1 MKNLKNPFLIGYVVI
16 YMISLA
22 ILNSSENFSI
32 GNSVTI
38 LVIVGFGFSG
48 LAFILTRFSKP
59 MKITVS
65 GSSKEMFFLVFSVIV
80 IVVFLTWGSRAL
92 SNLFLSSFD
101 KTSFVT
107 HFGHLIQKLFF
118 FVAIPLFVMLKY
130 FGYSLKDFGIQ
141 FKNTGSNWKS
151 HLPVMVGLVLFFIL
165 FNYFVGR
172 GAEPI
177 REGHFSAMQLI
188 IGMPLSF
195 IWLLL
200 EVGLVE
206 EFFFRAYLQTRLAV
220 FFKSKLSGIITACLI
235 FGLAHAPGLYLR
247 GAGSITA
254 LGDSPT
260 FIFAVA
266 YSIVTLSVAGF
277 FLGIIW
283 IRTRNLPL
291 LMVIHAAG
299 DLMPGYPE
307 LMQVFN
313 I

>member
-1 MKNLKNPFLIGYVVI
+1 
-16 YMISLA
+16 
-22 ILNSSENFSI
+22 
-32 GNSVTI
+32 
-38 LVIVGFGFSG
+38 
-48 LAFILTRFSKP
+48 
-59 MKITVS
+59 
-65 GSSKEMFFLVFSVIV
+65 
-80 IVVFLTWGSRAL
+80 
-92 SNLFLSSFD
+92 
-101 KTSFVT
+101 
-107 HFGHLIQKLFF
+107 
-118 FVAIPLFVMLKY
+118 
-130 FGYSLKDFGIQ
+130 
-141 FKNTGSNWKS
+141 
-151 HLPVMVGLVLFFIL
+151 LVLFFIL

>member
-1 MKNLKNPFLIGYVVI
+1 
-16 YMISLA
+16 
-22 ILNSSENFSI
+22 
-32 GNSVTI
+32 
-38 LVIVGFGFSG
+38 
-48 LAFILTRFSKP
+48 
-59 MKITVS
+59 
-65 GSSKEMFFLVFSVIV
+65 
-80 IVVFLTWGSRAL
+80 
-92 SNLFLSSFD
+92 
-101 KTSFVT
+101 
-107 HFGHLIQKLFF
+107 
-118 FVAIPLFVMLKY
+118 MLKY